1 MKKPSYLYT
10 ALFSAVLSFAFC
22 LPAQA
27 EEANPWE
34 GMYEVIDAPK
44 PPEDKSQ
51 IEATEF
57 FLYTCPHCFHFENY
71 TQPWEKS
78 AKADYVKFKRMP
90 AVFNQRNTLLA
101 KAFYTAEALGIL
113 EKVHMPLFKAIQEER
128 RPMNKESDISELFV
142 KFGGVTAEE
151 FSKTFNSFS
160 VDNLVRRANSLTVG
174 YGIMAVPTIVVDG
187 TYRLTP
193 DKTQGFENQLK
204 IVDYLALQEM
214 KTRNPEALMKKAEP
228 AAETEASAEAAPAEA
243 VAEEAPAAE
252 K

>member
-10 ALFSAVLSFAFC
+10 ALFSAVLSFAFY

-27 EEANPWE
+27 EEANPWQ

-44 PPEDKSQ
+44 PPDDPSTV
-51 IEATEF
+51 EATEF
-57 FLYTCPHCFHFENY
+57 FLYTCPHCFNFENY
-71 TQPWEKS
+71 TQPWKKNT
-78 AKADYVKFKRMP
+78 KADYVKFSRVP

-101 KAFYTAEALGIL
+101 KAFYTAKALNIL
-113 EKVHMPLFKAIQEER
+113 DKVHMPLFKAIQEER
-128 RPMNKESDISELFV
+128 RPMNKEAEISELFV

-151 FSKTFNSFS
+151 FSKAFNSFS

-174 YGIMAVPTIVVDG
+174 YGIMSVPTIVVDG

-204 IVDYLALQEM
+204 ITDYLALQEM
-214 KTRNPEALMKKAEP
+214 KKRNPEALVKK
-228 AAETEASAEAAPAEA
+228 
-243 VAEEAPAAE
+243 EAPAAVETPAEVPAEAAAVVEEATAAE